1 MYHKYIIIQTDTEDY
16 YVECSDS
23 KFYDRLCF
31 SIPNTSE
38 LRGWHGSNDTEDSIE
53 LGHLGAIEIFGMD
66 IIAIAEGTME
76 PPWNP
81 RTFRERLIEAVGEE
95 HVHDTAPNIILVT
108 DKTILPENMNPENA
122 TVLGGTD
129 CLFHAGTCRIT
140 IPYLRA
146 TNHDVVEVIKSA
158 KRWLLERMPNTDTK
172 DKPVETSARPERPG
186 IVGLLTYTPK
196 SKTLQVTP
204 SEITLAD
211 IKANL
216 LENPPKFRYVT
227 QGATMEETAKILRQ
241 VIPTLEPDEWLI
253 LDYANLMGSN
263 PQ

>member
-1 MYHKYIIIQTDTEDY
+1 MYYKYCIIQTDTEDY

-23 KFYDRLCF
+23 KFYDRLCM
-31 SIPNTSE
+31 SIPTTSE
-38 LRGWHGSNDTEDSIE
+38 LRGWHGSNDTEGSIE
-53 LGHLGAIEIFGMD
+53 LGHQGAIAIFGRD
-66 IIAIAEGTME
+66 IIAIAEGTVE

-122 TVLGGTD
+122 TMLGGTN
-129 CLFHAGTCRIT
+129 CLFYADDEYWVV
-140 IPYLRA
+140 PYLRA
-146 TNHDVVEVIKSA
+146 TDHDVAEVIKSA
-158 KRWLLERMPNTDTK
+158 KRWLSERMPNTDTQ
-172 DKPVETSARPERPG
+172 DKPVETSERPERPR

-196 SKTLQVTP
+196 SKTLQATP

-216 LENPPKFRYVT
+216 LENQPKVRYVT
-227 QGATMEETAKILRQ
+227 QGATLEETAQILGQ
-241 VIPTLEPDEWLI
+241 VIPTLEPDEMLI
-253 LDYANLMGSN
+253 LDYAYIMKSN
-263 PQ
+263 

>member
-1 MYHKYIIIQTDTEDY
+1 MYHKYLIIQTDTEDY

-38 LRGWHGSNDTEDSIE
+38 LRGWYGSNDTEGSIE
-53 LGHLGAIEIFGMD
+53 LGHQGAREIFGRD

-81 RTFRERLIEAVGEE
+81 RTFRERLIKAVGEE
-95 HVHDTAPNIILVT
+95 HVHYTASDIFLVT

-129 CLFHAGTCRIT
+129 CLFHAGACLIT

-146 TNHDVVEVIKSA
+146 TDHDVAEVIKSA
-158 KRWLLERMPNTDTK
+158 KRWLSERMPNTDTQ
-172 DKPVETSARPERPG
+172 DKPVETPAHPERPR
-186 IVGLLTYTPK
+186 IVGLLTFTPK

-227 QGATMEETAKILRQ
+227 QGATPEETAQILRQ
-241 VIPTLEPDEWLI
+241 VIPTLEPDEWLV
-253 LDYANLMGSN
+253 LDYANFIGSH
-263 PQ
+263 QQ